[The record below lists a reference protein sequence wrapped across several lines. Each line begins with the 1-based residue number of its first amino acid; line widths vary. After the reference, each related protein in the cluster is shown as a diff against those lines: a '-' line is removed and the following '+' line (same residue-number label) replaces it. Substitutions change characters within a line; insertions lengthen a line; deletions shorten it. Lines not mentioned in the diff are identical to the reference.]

1 MVRSKNRI
9 IIHDSA
15 VHIAIVEIIII
26 VKEVIMTDKS
36 IYVCQR
42 KEDIHIREMNSDIE
56 QLTQ

>member
-1 MVRSKNRI
+1 MVMSKNRI
-9 IIHDSA
+9 IFHDSA

-26 VKEVIMTDKS
+26 VKEVIMTNKS

-42 KEDIHIREMNSDIE
+42 NKDIHIRETNINIE

>member
-9 IIHDSA
+9 IIHDFA

-26 VKEVIMTDKS
+26 VKEVIMAEKS

-42 KEDIHIREMNSDIE
+42 VEDIHIREMNIDI
-56 QLTQ
+56 